1 MPSAAEFRRF
11 EIPGT
16 AVFTD
21 HPGGLVALEITAP
34 SATGRLF
41 LHGAHV
47 TDWQP
52 TGAGPVLFMSS
63 QSHFAPGKAIRG
75 GVPLI
80 FPWFGAR
87 AGDAKAPQHGFAR
100 TASWAVESISP
111 SADQGVAVVLRLDDS
126 EQTRAS
132 WPYAFT
138 ARFRATFGATLTMA
152 LEIQNRS
159 AGPMQFEEALHTYLV
174 ASDVQKIAVRGLE
187 NCEFI
192 DKVDAATRKR
202 LGSDPLTFTG
212 ETDRVFLHTTST
224 CTLEDPG
231 LRRRIVVEKSGSN
244 STVVWNPWT
253 AKAKAMA
260 DFGDDEWPQMLCIET
275 ANAGENSVTL
285 APGAT
290 HTMAAT
296 VRVEGA

>member
-1 MPSAAEFRRF
+1 MPTAADFRRF

-34 SATGRLF
+34 GATGRLF

-52 TGAGPVLFMSS
+52 KGGDPVLFMSS
-63 QSHFAPGKAIRG
+63 GSHFAPAKAIRG

-100 TASWAVESISP
+100 TASWAVESIGASP
-111 SADQGVAVVLRLDDS
+111 DQSIAVVLRLDDS
-126 EQTRAS
+126 GQTRAS
-132 WPYAFT
+132 WPFAFT
-138 ARFRATFGATLTMA
+138 ARFRVTFGSTLTMA
-152 LEIQNRS
+152 LEVENRS
-159 AGPMQFEEALHTYLV
+159 GEPIQFEEALHTYLV
-174 ASDVQKIAVRGLE
+174 VSDVQKVAVRGLE
-187 NCEFI
+187 DTEFI
-192 DKVDAATRKR
+192 DKVDATARKR

-212 ETDRVFLHTTST
+212 ETDRVFLNTTAT

-231 LRRRIVVEKSGSN
+231 YRRRIVVEKSGSN
-244 STVVWNPWT
+244 STVVWNPWI

-260 DFGDDEWPQMLCIET
+260 DFGDDEWPRMLCIET
-275 ANAGENSVTL
+275 ANADENAVTL
-285 APGAT
+285 TPGAT
-290 HTMAAT
+290 HTMAAM
-296 VRVEGA
+296 VRIESA

>member
-1 MPSAAEFRRF
+1 MPAAAELRRF

-34 SATGRLF
+34 AATGRLF

-52 TGAGPVLFMSS
+52 TGADTVLFMSS
-63 QSHFAPGKAIRG
+63 RSHFAPGKAIRG

-132 WPYAFT
+132 WPHAFT

-152 LEIQNRS
+152 LEIENRS

-174 ASDVQKIAVRGLE
+174 VSDVQKIAVRGLE
-187 NCEFI
+187 NTEFI
-192 DKVDAATRKR
+192 DKVNAAARKR
-202 LGSDPLTFTG
+202 LGPEPLTFTG

-253 AKAKAMA
+253 AKAKAMS
-260 DFGDDEWPQMLCIET
+260 DFGDDEWPHMLCIET
-275 ANAGENSVTL
+275 ANAGENAVTL

-290 HTMAAT
+290 HTMTALISVNPA
-296 VRVEGA
+296 